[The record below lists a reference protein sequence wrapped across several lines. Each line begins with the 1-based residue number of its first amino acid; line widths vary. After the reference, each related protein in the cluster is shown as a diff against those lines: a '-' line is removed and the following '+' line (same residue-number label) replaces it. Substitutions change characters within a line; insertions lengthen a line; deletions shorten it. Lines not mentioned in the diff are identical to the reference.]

1 MLYPYPVCGYSMYP
15 CVTRRRAGAAARA
28 AVAPLAPRFQHPPRC
43 QNFEKFSTF
52 DRLITSSLK
61 VNFRRKFRE
70 IWVVKMTKIETKFGW
85 VGLERSAVRNLPPV
99 FDMKTKNTVLTRL
112 PTHWMTSPKDDQ
124 GGNAKVTSIPSCPDL
139 HNSTAAHASTGH
151 CWVKSHIRLH
161 QRAVFDADFHECIH
175 SGSSLQSVPNA
186 LSN

>member
-1 MLYPYPVCGYSMYP
+1 MRTMCINNVWQRAYSFAAATSARLDVWVAAQQECGK
-15 CVTRRRAGAAARA
+15 RRRWG
-28 AVAPLAPRFQHPPRC
+28 
-43 QNFEKFSTF
+43 
-52 DRLITSSLK
+52 
-61 VNFRRKFRE
+61 
-70 IWVVKMTKIETKFGW
+70 G
-85 VGLERSAVRNLPPV
+85 AVRNLPPV